1 MSGPR
6 RQARELALQ
15 CLYQIDQTKNPDADL
30 ELIQVNFQ
38 APKKA
43 MGFATILVEGVK
55 AHLEELDGLIE
66 THSENWKISRMSVV
80 DRNLL
85 RMAFYEFLYC
95 ADVPQAVSLHEIIEI
110 AKRFSTDE
118 GPAFIN
124 GILDSYCTKNK
135 PSA

>member
-15 CLYQIDQTKNPDADL
+15 CLYQIDQTKGSEADL
-30 ELIQVNFQ
+30 ELIRVNFQ

-43 MGFATILVEGVK
+43 MGFATVLVDGVM
-55 AHLEELDGLIE
+55 AHREELDGLIE
-66 THSENWKISRMSVV
+66 AHSENWKISRMAVV

-95 ADVPQAVSLHEIIEI
+95 SEIPQAVSLNEIIEI

>member
-15 CLYQIDQTKNPDADL
+15 CLFQLDQTGNADL
-30 ELIQVNFQ
+30 ELIRVNFQ

-43 MGFATILVEGVK
+43 MSFATVLVNGVK
-55 AHLEELDGLIE
+55 EHLAELDELIMA
-66 THSENWKISRMSVV
+66 HSENWKISRMAVV

-85 RMAFYEFLYC
+85 RLAFYEFGHC
-95 ADVPQAVSLHEIIEI
+95 SEIPEPVTLNETIEI

-124 GILDSYCTKNK
+124 GILDSYCKK
-135 PSA
+135 KEEMDKG

>member
-15 CLYQIDQTKNPDADL
+15 CLFQLDQTGNSDL
-30 ELIQVNFQ
+30 ELIRVNFQ
-38 APKKA
+38 APKKV
-43 MGFATILVEGVK
+43 MGFATSLVNGVK
-55 AHLEELDGLIE
+55 EHRKELDELIVA
-66 THSENWKISRMSVV
+66 HSENWQISRMAVV

-85 RMAFYEFLYC
+85 RLAFYEFLHC
-95 ADVPQAVSLHEIIEI
+95 PEIPPAVTLNEIIEI

-124 GILDSYCTKNK
+124 GILDSYFQKNK
-135 PSA
+135 

>member
-15 CLYQIDQTKNPDADL
+15 CLFQLDQTGNSDL
-30 ELIQVNFQ
+30 ELIRVNFQ

-43 MGFATILVEGVK
+43 MGFATILVNGVK
-55 AHLEELDGLIE
+55 EHRKELDELIVA
-66 THSENWKISRMSVV
+66 HSENWQISRMAVV

-85 RMAFYEFLYC
+85 RLAFYEFLHC
-95 ADVPQAVSLHEIIEI
+95 PEIPPAVTLNEIIEI

-124 GILDSYCTKNK
+124 GILDSYCQKNK
-135 PSA
+135 

>member
-15 CLYQIDQTKNPDADL
+15 CLFQLDQTGNADL
-30 ELIQVNFQ
+30 ELIRVNFQ

-43 MGFATILVEGVK
+43 MGFATILVNGVK
-55 AHLEELDGLIE
+55 EHRDELDELIVA
-66 THSENWKISRMSVV
+66 HSENWKISRMAVV

-85 RMAFYEFLYC
+85 RIAFYEFLHC
-95 ADVPQAVSLHEIIEI
+95 AEIPPAVSLNEIIEI

-124 GILDSYCTKNK
+124 GILDSYCKKNK
-135 PSA
+135 

>member
-15 CLYQIDQTKNPDADL
+15 CLYQMDQTENPEADL
-30 ELIQVNFQ
+30 ELIRVNFQ

-43 MGFATILVEGVK
+43 MPFATQLVDGVNGNR
-55 AHLEELDGLIE
+55 AELDGLIE
-66 THSENWKISRMSVV
+66 THSENWKISRISVV

-85 RMAFYEFLYC
+85 RMAFYELIYC
-95 ADVPQAVSLHEIIEI
+95 KDIPPAVSINEIIEV

-118 GPAFIN
+118 GPGFIN
-124 GILDSYCTKNK
+124 GILDSYCKQNK
-135 PSA
+135 SS

>member
-15 CLYQIDQTKNPDADL
+15 CLYQLDQTGNADI
-30 ELIQVNFQ
+30 ETIRVNFQ

-43 MGFATILVEGVK
+43 VDFATILVDGVRE
-55 AHLEELDGLIE
+55 HRDELDGLIE
-66 THSENWKISRMSVV
+66 ANSENWKISRMAVV

-85 RMAFYEFLYC
+85 RIAFYEFLYC
-95 ADVPQAVSLHEIIEI
+95 PEIPPAVSLNEIIEI

-124 GILDSYCTKNK
+124 GILDSYCVKNK

>member
-15 CLYQIDQTKNPDADL
+15 CLFQMDQTGNGDL
-30 ELIQVNFQ
+30 ELIRFHFQ

-43 MGFATILVEGVK
+43 MGFATILVNGVK
-55 AHLEELDGLIE
+55 EYRQELDELI
-66 THSENWKISRMSVV
+66 TVHSENWKISRMSVV

-85 RMAFYEFLYC
+85 RLAFYELLYC
-95 ADVPQAVSLHEIIEI
+95 SEIPQAVSINEIIEI
-110 AKRFSTDE
+110 SKRFSTDE

-124 GILDSYCTKNK
+124 GILDSYCQKNK
-135 PSA
+135 

>member
-15 CLYQIDQTKNPDADL
+15 CLFQLDQTGNADL
-30 ELIQVNFQ
+30 ELIRVHFQ

-43 MGFATILVEGVK
+43 MGFATTLVDGVK
-55 AHLEELDGLIE
+55 DHLAELDELI
-66 THSENWKISRMSVV
+66 TAHSENWKISRMAVV

-85 RMAFYEFLYC
+85 RIAFFEFIHC
-95 ADVPQAVSLHEIIEI
+95 AEIPAVVTLNEIIEI

-124 GILDSYCTKNK
+124 GILDSYCQKNK
-135 PSA
+135 

>member
-15 CLYQIDQTKNPDADL
+15 GLFQLDQTGNADL
-30 ELIQVNFQ
+30 DLIRVNFQ

-43 MGFATILVEGVK
+43 VAFATILVDGVQ
-55 AHLEELDGLIE
+55 AHLAELDELIVR
-66 THSENWKISRMSVV
+66 HSENWKISRMAVV

-85 RMAFYEFLYC
+85 RLAIYEFIYC
-95 ADVPQAVSLHEIIEI
+95 SEVPQAVTLNEIIEI

-124 GILDSYCTKNK
+124 GILDSYCKKNK
-135 PSA
+135 

>member
-15 CLYQIDQTKNPDADL
+15 CLFQLDQTGNADL
-30 ELIQVNFQ
+30 ETIRVNFQ
-38 APKKA
+38 APKKGMA
-43 MGFATILVEGVK
+43 FATILVNGIQR
-55 AHLEELDGLIE
+55 HLAELDALIVS
-66 THSENWKISRMSVV
+66 HSENWKISRMAVV

-85 RMAFYEFLYC
+85 RLAFYEFLHC
-95 ADVPQAVSLHEIIEI
+95 PDIPPAVTLNEIIEI

-124 GILDSYCTKNK
+124 GILDSYCQKNK
-135 PSA
+135 